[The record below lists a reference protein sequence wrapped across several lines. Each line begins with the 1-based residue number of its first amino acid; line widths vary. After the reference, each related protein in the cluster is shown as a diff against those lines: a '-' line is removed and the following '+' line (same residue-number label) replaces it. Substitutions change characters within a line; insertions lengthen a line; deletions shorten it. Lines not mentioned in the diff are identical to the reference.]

1 MSVYA
6 SPDLLPGGAIVIGP
20 GSVLAYGLDGP
31 EIVSF
36 GAPVENRPVVPQD
49 GREPADGLTHGL
61 GGDCGLVE
69 STMAGNGTN
78 GGNDPSVV
86 FGGFR

>member
-49 GREPADGLTHGL
+49 GREPADGLAHGL

-69 STMAGNGTN
+69 GRGELE
-78 GGNDPSVV
+78 GVGEGV
-86 FGGFR
+86 